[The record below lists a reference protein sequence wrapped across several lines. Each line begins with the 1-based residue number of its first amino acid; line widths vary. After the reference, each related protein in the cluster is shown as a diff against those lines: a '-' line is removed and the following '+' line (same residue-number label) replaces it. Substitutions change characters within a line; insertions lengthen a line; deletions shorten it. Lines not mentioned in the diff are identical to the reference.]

1 MLSISY
7 QFFYD
12 IYIDYIYAVPYSADS
27 AGIFLISIRRQRLD
41 PLNISKNTERSFLV
55 SNQCSHQ
62 KTIQYGQV
70 LLQVNAPVFQN
81 RTLGI
86 TILRYVFP
94 TGTFDANVIIF

>member
-1 MLSISY
+1 M
-7 QFFYD
+7 
-12 IYIDYIYAVPYSADS
+12 YAVPYSADS

-81 RTLGI
+81 RALGF
-86 TILRYVFP
+86 TNELKYVFP
-94 TGTFDANVIIF
+94 TGTFDANVIIFQVFTQRTMTLQEM